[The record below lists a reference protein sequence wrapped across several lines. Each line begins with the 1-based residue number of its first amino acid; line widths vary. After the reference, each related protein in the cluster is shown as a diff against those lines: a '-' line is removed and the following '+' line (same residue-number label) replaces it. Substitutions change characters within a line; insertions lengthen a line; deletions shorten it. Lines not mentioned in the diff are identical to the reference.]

1 MERWFHSRTSAV
13 LRRFASLFD
22 RNGEMRF
29 PCDADGHVEFDDFSD
44 RCCGNY
50 HHAWA
55 AVGSE
60 FSAPVITKT
69 FALV

>member
-1 MERWFHSRTSAV
+1 
-13 LRRFASLFD
+13 
-22 RNGEMRF
+22 MRF

-55 AVGSE
+55 AVGRE
-60 FSAPVITKT
+60 FSAPSLPRHSRLSESRVLQRTEEI
-69 FALV
+69 FSLG